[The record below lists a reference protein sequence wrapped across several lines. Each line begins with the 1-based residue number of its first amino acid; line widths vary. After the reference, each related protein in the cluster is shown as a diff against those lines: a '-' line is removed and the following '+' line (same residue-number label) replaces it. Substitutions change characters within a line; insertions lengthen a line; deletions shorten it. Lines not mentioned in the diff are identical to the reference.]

1 MDYVPILVWGT
12 SLGRRVK
19 KLSNRN
25 MSLNLISV
33 NKSFGTKHVIENLNL
48 SIPKGEVFGFL
59 GPNGAGKTTT
69 MRMILDIIRPD
80 SGKVTWQDKVVNLKA
95 ARSFGYLPEERGLYP
110 KMMVADQMNFF
121 ARLRGLSKAEA
132 KKRIGYW
139 SERFQL
145 GELVK
150 KKANELSKGNQQKI
164 QFIIAILHQPDLLI
178 LDEPFSGLD
187 PVNVE
192 LLKTAFR
199 DLAKEGRTIIFS
211 SHRMEHIE
219 ELCDS
224 LCIIKTGRLIAEGSV
239 GSIKRLTGRQILRLS
254 MVGSLDFL
262 KDFSL
267 DLAKLGPINSKSESG
282 LNQAVREVEFD
293 LPEGIDPQAIL
304 QGAIEQGQV
313 KRFEIGDPSLN
324 EVFITLVGGNA

>member
-1 MDYVPILVWGT
+1 
-12 SLGRRVK
+12 
-19 KLSNRN
+19 

-59 GPNGAGKTTT
+59 GPNGAGKTTS

-80 SGKVTWQDKVVNLKA
+80 SGQVTWQDKIVSLET

-110 KMMVADQMNFF
+110 KMIVADQMNFF

-132 KKRIGYW
+132 EKRIAYW
-139 SERFQL
+139 SERFLL
-145 GELVK
+145 GDLVK

-164 QFIIAILHQPDLLI
+164 QFIIAVLHQPDLLI

-224 LCIIKTGRLIAEGSV
+224 LCII
-239 GSIKRLTGRQILRLS
+239 
-254 MVGSLDFL
+254 
-262 KDFSL
+262 
-267 DLAKLGPINSKSESG
+267 NS
-282 LNQAVREVEFD
+282 
-293 LPEGIDPQAIL
+293 
-304 QGAIEQGQV
+304 
-313 KRFEIGDPSLN
+313 
-324 EVFITLVGGNA
+324 

>member
-1 MDYVPILVWGT
+1 
-12 SLGRRVK
+12 
-19 KLSNRN
+19 

-33 NKSFGTKHVIENLNL
+33 NKSFGIKHVVENLNL

-59 GPNGAGKTTT
+59 GSNGAGKTTT

-80 SGKVTWQDKVVNLKA
+80 SGQITWQDKPVGLET

-110 KMMVADQMNFF
+110 KMIVADQMNFF
-121 ARLRGLSKAEA
+121 ARLRGLSKVEAE
-132 KKRIGYW
+132 KRIDYW

-199 DLAKEGRTIIFS
+199 DLAKEGRTILFS

-224 LCIIKTGRLIAEGSV
+224 LCIIKEGRLIAKGSV
-239 GSIKRLTGRQILRLS
+239 GHIKGLTGRQIIRLS
-254 MVGSLDFL
+254 IVGSLDFL
-262 KDFSL
+262 EDFQLELST
-267 DLAKLGPINSKSESG
+267 LGSNINKQSEG
-282 LNQAVREVEFD
+282 LTQTTKEVEFD
-293 LPEGIDPQAIL
+293 IPKGIDPQAIL
-304 QGAIEQGQV
+304 QRAIEHGEV
-313 KRFEIGDPSLN
+313 KRFEIGDPTLN
-324 EVFITLVGGNA
+324 EVFITLVGGNV

>member
-1 MDYVPILVWGT
+1 MKVL
-12 SLGRRVK
+12 
-19 KLSNRN
+19 
-25 MSLNLISV
+25 SLNLISV
-33 NKSFGTKHVIENLNL
+33 NKSFGTKRVIENLDL
-48 SIPKGEVFGFL
+48 SIPQGEVFGFL

-80 SGKVTWQDKVVNLKA
+80 SGQVTWQDKLVSLET

-110 KMMVADQMNFF
+110 KMIVADQMSFF

-132 KKRIGYW
+132 KKRIAYW

-145 GELVK
+145 GEIVK

-164 QFIIAILHQPDLLI
+164 QFIIAILHQPELLI

-199 DLAKEGRTIIFS
+199 DLAKEGRTILFS

-219 ELCDS
+219 ELCDK
-224 LCIIKTGRLIAEGSV
+224 LCIIKAGSLIAEGSV
-239 GSIKRLTGRQILRLS
+239 GSIKRLTGRQIIRLS
-254 MVGSLDFL
+254 VVGSLEFL
-262 KDFSL
+262 KDFPIH
-267 DLAKLGPINSKSESG
+267 LAKLRPNTSLQETG
-282 LNQAVREVEFD
+282 LTHAVQEVEFD
-293 LPEGIDPQAIL
+293 LPKGIDPQAIL
-304 QGAIEQGQV
+304 RRALEQGQI

-324 EVFITLVGGNA
+324 EVFITLVGGSV

>member
-1 MDYVPILVWGT
+1 
-12 SLGRRVK
+12 
-19 KLSNRN
+19 

-33 NKSFGTKHVIENLNL
+33 NKSFGTKRVIENLDL

-80 SGKVTWQDKVVNLKA
+80 SGQVTWQDKIVSLET
-95 ARSFGYLPEERGLYP
+95 ARMFGYLPEERGLYP

-121 ARLRGLSKAEA
+121 ARLRGLSKVEA
-132 KKRIGYW
+132 QKRISYW

-145 GELVK
+145 GDLVK

-199 DLAKEGRTIIFS
+199 DLANEGRTILFS

-224 LCIIKTGRLIAEGSV
+224 LCIIKTGRLIAKGSV
-239 GSIKRLTGRQILRLS
+239 GSIKRLTGRQIIRLS
-254 MVGSLDFL
+254 IVGSLDFL
-262 KDFSL
+262 KDFPL
-267 DLAKLGPINSKSESG
+267 DLAKMGSNIGKQESG
-282 LNQAVREVEFD
+282 LTQAVKEVEFD
-293 LPEGIDPQAIL
+293 LPKGVDPQAIL
-304 QGAIEQGQV
+304 QRAIEQGQV

-324 EVFITLVGGNA
+324 EVFITLVGGHV

>member
-1 MDYVPILVWGT
+1 
-12 SLGRRVK
+12 
-19 KLSNRN
+19 

-33 NKSFGTKHVIENLNL
+33 NKSFGDKRVIEELDL
-48 SIPKGEVFGFL
+48 CIPKGEVFGFL

-80 SGKVTWQDKVVNLKA
+80 SGQITWQDKIVSLA
-95 ARSFGYLPEERGLYP
+95 TARTFGYLPEERGLYP
-110 KMMVADQMNFF
+110 KMVVDDQMNFF

-132 KKRIGYW
+132 VKRIGYW

-164 QFIIAILHQPDLLI
+164 QFIIAILHQPELLI

-192 LLKTAFR
+192 LLKSAFR
-199 DLAKEGRTIIFS
+199 DLAKEGRTILFS

-224 LCIIKTGRLIAEGSV
+224 LCLIKAGKLIANGSV
-239 GSIKRLTGRQILRLS
+239 ASIKRLTGRQIIRLS
-254 MVGSLDFL
+254 LVGSLEFL
-262 KDFSL
+262 NEFPL
-267 DLAKLGPINSKSESG
+267 NLEKLGPNIRNQESG
-282 LNQAVREVEFD
+282 QTQAVKEVEFD
-293 LPEGIDPQAIL
+293 LPKGIDPQDIL
-304 QGAIEQGQV
+304 QGAIEHGQV

-324 EVFITLVGGNA
+324 EVFITLVGGDV

>member
-1 MDYVPILVWGT
+1 
-12 SLGRRVK
+12 
-19 KLSNRN
+19 

-33 NKSFGTKHVIENLNL
+33 NKSFGTKRVIENLNL

-59 GPNGAGKTTT
+59 GPNGAGKTTS

-80 SGKVTWQDKVVNLKA
+80 SGQVTWQDKIVSLET

-110 KMMVADQMNFF
+110 KMMVADQMKFF

-132 KKRIGYW
+132 EKRIAYW

-145 GELVK
+145 GDLVK

-164 QFIIAILHQPDLLI
+164 QFIIAVLHQPDLLI

-199 DLAKEGRTIIFS
+199 ELAKEGRTIIFS
-211 SHRMEHIE
+211 SHHMEHIE

-224 LCIIKTGRLIAEGSV
+224 LCIIKTGRLIANGSV
-239 GSIKRLTGRQILRLS
+239 ESIKRLTGRQIIRLS
-254 MVGSLDFL
+254 IVGSLDFL
-262 KDFSL
+262 KDFPLDFTKLASDISL
-267 DLAKLGPINSKSESG
+267 QEEG
-282 LNQAVREVEFD
+282 LTQAVKEAEFD

-304 QGAIEQGQV
+304 RRALEQGQV

-324 EVFITLVGGNA
+324 EVFITLVGGNV

>member
-1 MDYVPILVWGT
+1 MDYKWERKGVKILF
-12 SLGRRVK
+12 S
-19 KLSNRN
+19 RN
-25 MSLNLISV
+25 ISLNLISV
-33 NKSFGTKHVIENLNL
+33 NKSFGTKRVIENLDL
-48 SIPKGEVFGFL
+48 SIPKGEVFGLL

-80 SGKVTWQDKVVNLKA
+80 SGQITWQDEIVSLA
-95 ARSFGYLPEERGLYP
+95 TARSFGYLPEERGLYP

-132 KKRIGYW
+132 EKRIDYW

-192 LLKTAFR
+192 LLKSAFR
-199 DLAKEGRTIIFS
+199 DLGKEGRTILFS
-211 SHRMEHIE
+211 SHRMDHIE

-224 LCIIKTGRLIAEGSV
+224 LCIIKTGRLIAKGSV
-239 GSIKRLTGRQILRLS
+239 GGIKRLTGRKIIRLS
-254 MVGSLDFL
+254 IVGSLDFL
-262 KDFSL
+262 KDFPL
-267 DLAKLGPINSKSESG
+267 DLAKLGSNISKHEEG
-282 LNQAVREVEFD
+282 LTQAVKEVEFD
-293 LPEGIDPQAIL
+293 LPKGIDPQAIL
-304 QGAIEQGQV
+304 QGAIEHGQV

-324 EVFITLVGGNA
+324 EVFISLVGGNV

>member
-1 MDYVPILVWGT
+1 MGVETLF
-12 SLGRRVK
+12 S
-19 KLSNRN
+19 SN

-33 NKSFGTKHVIENLNL
+33 NKSFGTKRVIENLDL

-80 SGKVTWQDKVVNLKA
+80 SGNITWQDKRVSLA
-95 ARSFGYLPEERGLYP
+95 TARSFGYLPEERGLYP

-132 KKRIGYW
+132 QKRISYW
-139 SERFQL
+139 SDRFQL
-145 GELVK
+145 GELIK
-150 KKANELSKGNQQKI
+150 KRANELSKGNQQKI

-199 DLAKEGRTIIFS
+199 DLAKEGRTILFS

-224 LCIIKTGRLIAEGSV
+224 LCIMKTGKLIANGSV
-239 GSIKRLTGRQILRLS
+239 GSIKRSTGRQIIRLS
-254 MVGSLDFL
+254 IVGSLDFL
-262 KDFSL
+262 KDFPL
-267 DLAKLGPINSKSESG
+267 DLAKMG
-282 LNQAVREVEFD
+282 LNISKQEVGPTQAVQEVEFD
-293 LPEGIDPQAIL
+293 LPKGIDPQVIL
-304 QGAIEQGQV
+304 QRAIEQGQV

-324 EVFITLVGGNA
+324 EVFITLVGGNV

>member
-1 MDYVPILVWGT
+1 MSVKRGVKIL
-12 SLGRRVK
+12 
-19 KLSNRN
+19 
-25 MSLNLISV
+25 SLNLISV
-33 NKSFGTKHVIENLNL
+33 NKSFGTKRVIENLDL
-48 SIPKGEVFGFL
+48 SISKGEVFGFL

-80 SGKVTWQDKVVNLKA
+80 SGRVTWQDQLVSLET
-95 ARSFGYLPEERGLYP
+95 ARAFGYLPEERGLYP

-164 QFIIAILHQPDLLI
+164 QFIIAILHQPELLI

-192 LLKTAFR
+192 LLKSAFR
-199 DLAKEGRTIIFS
+199 DLAKEGRTILFS

-224 LCIIKTGRLIAEGSV
+224 LCIIKEGKLIAKGSV
-239 GSIKRLTGRQILRLS
+239 ASIKRLTGRQIIRLS
-254 MVGSLDFL
+254 IVGSFDFL
-262 KDFSL
+262 KEFSI
-267 DLAKLGPINSKSESG
+267 DLAKLRSNITKQERG
-282 LNQAVREVEFD
+282 LTQTVQEVEFD
-293 LPEGIDPQAIL
+293 LPKGIDPQTIL
-304 QGAIEQGQV
+304 QRAIEQGQV

>member
-1 MDYVPILVWGT
+1 
-12 SLGRRVK
+12 
-19 KLSNRN
+19 
-25 MSLNLISV
+25 
-33 NKSFGTKHVIENLNL
+33 VIENLDL
-48 SIPKGEVFGFL
+48 SIPEGEVFGFL

-80 SGKVTWQDKVVNLKA
+80 SGQITWQDKAVSLTT

-110 KMMVADQMNFF
+110 KMMVADQLNFF
-121 ARLRGLSKAEA
+121 ARLRGLSKSEAE
-132 KKRIGYW
+132 KRIGYW
-139 SERFQL
+139 SERFQI
-145 GELVK
+145 GELIK

-164 QFIIAILHQPDLLI
+164 QFILAILHQPDLLI

-192 LLKTAFR
+192 MLKTAFR
-199 DLAKEGRTIIFS
+199 DLSKEGRTILFS

-224 LCIIKTGRLIAEGSV
+224 LCIIKTGKLIAQGSV
-239 GSIKRLTGRQILRLS
+239 GSIKRLSGRQIIRLS
-254 MVGSLDFL
+254 IIGSLDFL
-262 KDFSL
+262 QDFPL
-267 DLAKLGPINSKSESG
+267 DLVKPGSNISKQESG
-282 LNQAVREVEFD
+282 QTHTVQEVEFD
-293 LPEGIDPQAIL
+293 LPKGIDPQAIL
-304 QGAIEQGQV
+304 HRALEQGQV

>member
-1 MDYVPILVWGT
+1 
-12 SLGRRVK
+12 
-19 KLSNRN
+19 

-33 NKSFGTKHVIENLNL
+33 NKSFGAKQVIENLEL

-80 SGKVTWQDKVVNLKA
+80 SGQVTWKDEIVSLA
-95 ARSFGYLPEERGLYP
+95 TARSFGYLPEERGLYP
-110 KMMVADQMNFF
+110 KMVVADQMNFF

-132 KKRIGYW
+132 KKRIDYW

-145 GELVK
+145 GDLVK

-164 QFIIAILHQPDLLI
+164 QFIIAVLHQPELMI

-199 DLAKEGRTIIFS
+199 DLAKEGRTILFS

-224 LCIIKTGRLIAEGSV
+224 LCIIKEGKLIANGSV
-239 GSIKRLTGRQILRLS
+239 GSIKRLTGRRIIRLRLL
-254 MVGSLDFL
+254 GSLDFL
-262 KDFSL
+262 KYFSL
-267 DLAKLGPINSKSESG
+267 DLEKLGLNLSKQDEG
-282 LNQAVREVEFD
+282 LTQTVKEVEFD
-293 LPEGIDPQAIL
+293 LPEGMDPQAIL
-304 QGAIEQGQV
+304 QGAIEHGQV
-313 KRFEIGDPSLN
+313 KHFEIGYPSLN
-324 EVFITLVGGNA
+324 DVFIALVGGTV

>member
-1 MDYVPILVWGT
+1 
-12 SLGRRVK
+12 
-19 KLSNRN
+19 

-33 NKSFGTKHVIENLNL
+33 NKSFGAKSVIENLDL
-48 SIPKGEVFGFL
+48 CIPKGEVFGFL

-80 SGKVTWQDKVVNLKA
+80 SGQVTWEDKIVSLA
-95 ARSFGYLPEERGLYP
+95 TARSFGYLPEEWGLYP
-110 KMMVADQMNFF
+110 KMVVADQMNFF

-132 KKRIGYW
+132 KKRIAYW
-139 SERFQL
+139 SERFQV
-145 GELVK
+145 GELAK

-164 QFIIAILHQPDLLI
+164 QFIIAVLHQPELMI

-199 DLAKEGRTIIFS
+199 DLAKEGRTILFS

-219 ELCDS
+219 ELCNS
-224 LCIIKTGRLIAEGSV
+224 LCIIKQGKLIAKGSV
-239 GSIKRLTGRQILRLS
+239 GSIKRITGRKIIRLS

-262 KDFSL
+262 KYFSL
-267 DLAKLGPINSKSESG
+267 DLAQLTLKHGKHEEGVLQGA
-282 LNQAVREVEFD
+282 QEVEFD

-304 QGAIEQGQV
+304 QGAVENGQV
-313 KRFEIGDPSLN
+313 TRFEIGDPSLN
-324 EVFITLVGGNA
+324 EVFITLVGGKN

>member
-1 MDYVPILVWGT
+1 VENL
-12 SLGRRVK
+12 
-19 KLSNRN
+19 LSSNS
-25 MSLNLISV
+25 SLNLISV
-33 NKSFGTKHVIENLNL
+33 NKSFGPKRVIEDLNL
-48 SIPKGEVFGFL
+48 CIPKGEVFGFL

-80 SGKVTWQDKVVNLKA
+80 TGRISWQDKIVSLDT

-110 KMMVADQMNFF
+110 KMVVADQMNFF

-132 KKRIGYW
+132 VKRIGYW

-150 KKANELSKGNQQKI
+150 KKANELSKGNQQKV
-164 QFIIAILHQPDLLI
+164 QFIIAILHQPELLI

-192 LLKTAFR
+192 LLKSAFR
-199 DLAKEGRTIIFS
+199 DLSKEGKTILFS

-224 LCIIKTGRLIAEGSV
+224 LCIIKAGKLIAKGSV
-239 GSIKRLTGRQILRLS
+239 GSIKRSTGRQIIRLS
-254 MVGSLDFL
+254 LVGSLDFL
-262 KDFSL
+262 QEFSI
-267 DLAKLGPINSKSESG
+267 DLAKLRSNISKHEDG
-282 LNQAVREVEFD
+282 LTQAVIEVEFD
-293 LPEGIDPQAIL
+293 LPKGIDPQAIL
-304 QGAIEQGQV
+304 QRVIEQGQV

>member
-1 MDYVPILVWGT
+1 
-12 SLGRRVK
+12 
-19 KLSNRN
+19 

-33 NKSFGTKHVIENLNL
+33 NKSFGAKRVIENLDL
-48 SIPKGEVFGFL
+48 CIPKGEVFGFL

-80 SGKVTWQDKVVNLKA
+80 SGEVMWEDKIVSLTT

-110 KMMVADQMNFF
+110 KMVVGDQMSFF
-121 ARLRGLSKAEA
+121 ARLRGLSKAQA
-132 KKRIGYW
+132 NKRIAYW
-139 SERFQL
+139 SERFQV
-145 GELVK
+145 GELAK

-164 QFIIAILHQPDLLI
+164 QFIIAVLHQPELMI

-199 DLAKEGRTIIFS
+199 DLAKEGRTILFS

-224 LCIIKTGRLIAEGSV
+224 LCIIKQGRLIAKGSV
-239 GSIKRLTGRQILRLS
+239 GSIKRITGRKIIRLS
-254 MVGSLDFL
+254 MAGSLDFL
-262 KDFSL
+262 KYFSV
-267 DLAKLGPINSKSESG
+267 DLAKLELNLSKLEDG
-282 LNQAVREVEFD
+282 VTEAVQEVEFD

-304 QGAIEQGQV
+304 QGAIENGQV

-324 EVFITLVGGNA
+324 EVFITLVGGKG

>member
-1 MDYVPILVWGT
+1 MGGQRT
-12 SLGRRVK
+12 
-19 KLSNRN
+19 

-33 NKSFGTKHVIENLNL
+33 NKSFGDKQVIEELDL
-48 SIPKGEVFGFL
+48 RIPKGEVFGFL

-80 SGKVTWQDKVVNLKA
+80 SGQITWQDKIVGLA
-95 ARSFGYLPEERGLYP
+95 TARTFGYLPEERGLYP
-110 KMMVADQMNFF
+110 KMVVAEQMNFF

-132 KKRIGYW
+132 AKRIGYW

-164 QFIIAILHQPDLLI
+164 QFIIAILHQPELLI

-192 LLKTAFR
+192 LLN
-199 DLAKEGRTIIFS
+199 
-211 SHRMEHIE
+211 
-219 ELCDS
+219 
-224 LCIIKTGRLIAEGSV
+224 
-239 GSIKRLTGRQILRLS
+239 
-254 MVGSLDFL
+254 DFP
-262 KDFSL
+262 L
-267 DLAKLGPINSKSESG
+267 DLAKLSSNINRQESG
-282 LNQAVREVEFD
+282 ETQVVKEVEFD
-293 LPEGIDPQAIL
+293 LPKGIDPQAIL
-304 QGAIEQGQV
+304 QVAIEHGQI

-324 EVFITLVGGNA
+324 EVFITLVGGDV

>member
-1 MDYVPILVWGT
+1 METLF
-12 SLGRRVK
+12 S
-19 KLSNRN
+19 SN

-33 NKSFGTKHVIENLNL
+33 NKSFGTKRVIENLDL

-80 SGKVTWQDKVVNLKA
+80 SGNITWQDKRVSLA
-95 ARSFGYLPEERGLYP
+95 TARSFGYLPEERGLYP

-132 KKRIGYW
+132 QKRISYW
-139 SERFQL
+139 SDRFQL
-145 GELVK
+145 GELIK
-150 KKANELSKGNQQKI
+150 KRANELSKGNQQKI

-199 DLAKEGRTIIFS
+199 DLANDGRTILFS

-224 LCIIKTGRLIAEGSV
+224 LCIMKTGKLIANGSV
-239 GSIKRLTGRQILRLS
+239 GSIKRSTGRQIIRLS
-254 MVGSLDFL
+254 IVGSLDFL
-262 KDFSL
+262 KDFPL
-267 DLAKLGPINSKSESG
+267 DLAKMG
-282 LNQAVREVEFD
+282 LNISKQEVGPTQAVQEVEFD
-293 LPEGIDPQAIL
+293 LPKGIDPQVIL
-304 QGAIEQGQV
+304 QRAIEQGQV

-324 EVFITLVGGNA
+324 EVFITLVGGNV

>member
-1 MDYVPILVWGT
+1 
-12 SLGRRVK
+12 
-19 KLSNRN
+19 

-33 NKSFGTKHVIENLNL
+33 NKSFGTKRVIENLDL

-80 SGKVTWQDKVVNLKA
+80 RGQITWQDKIVSLA
-95 ARSFGYLPEERGLYP
+95 TARSFGYLPEERGLYP
-110 KMMVADQMNFF
+110 KMMIADQMNFF

-132 KKRIGYW
+132 EKRIGYW

-145 GELVK
+145 GDLVK

-199 DLAKEGRTIIFS
+199 DLAKEGRTILFS
-211 SHRMEHIE
+211 SHRMDHIE

-224 LCIIKTGRLIAEGSV
+224 LCIIKAGRLIAKGSV
-239 GSIKRLTGRQILRLS
+239 GSIKRLTGRQIIRLS
-254 MVGSLDFL
+254 IVGTLDFL
-262 KDFSL
+262 KDFPL
-267 DLAKLGPINSKSESG
+267 DLAKLGSIISKQEEG
-282 LNQAVREVEFD
+282 LTQVVKEVEFD
-293 LPEGIDPQAIL
+293 LPKGIDPQAIL
-304 QGAIEQGQV
+304 QRAIEQGQV
-313 KRFEIGDPSLN
+313 KHFEIGDPSLN
-324 EVFITLVGGNA
+324 EVFISLVGGNV

>member
-1 MDYVPILVWGT
+1 
-12 SLGRRVK
+12 
-19 KLSNRN
+19 

-33 NKSFGTKHVIENLNL
+33 NKSFGAKRVIENLDL
-48 SIPKGEVFGFL
+48 SIPRGEVFGFL

-80 SGKVTWQDKVVNLKA
+80 SGQVTWEDKIVSLA
-95 ARSFGYLPEERGLYP
+95 TSRSFGYLPEERGLYP
-110 KMMVADQMNFF
+110 KMVVGDQMNFF

-132 KKRIGYW
+132 KKRIAYW
-139 SERFQL
+139 SERFQV
-145 GELVK
+145 GELAK

-164 QFIIAILHQPDLLI
+164 QFIIAVLHEPELMI

-199 DLAKEGRTIIFS
+199 DLANEGRTILFS

-224 LCIIKTGRLIAEGSV
+224 LCIIKQGRLIAKGSV
-239 GSIKRLTGRQILRLS
+239 GSIKRITGRKIIRLS

-262 KDFSL
+262 KYFSV
-267 DLAKLGPINSKSESG
+267 DLTKLELSHSKHGDSVTQE
-282 LNQAVREVEFD
+282 VKEVEFD
-293 LPEGIDPQAIL
+293 LPEDMDPQAIL
-304 QGAIEQGQV
+304 QGAIENGQV

-324 EVFITLVGGNA
+324 EVFITLVGGKV

>member
-1 MDYVPILVWGT
+1 MKTLF
-12 SLGRRVK
+12 S
-19 KLSNRN
+19 RN

-33 NKSFGTKHVIENLNL
+33 NKSFGTKRVIENLDL

-80 SGKVTWQDKVVNLKA
+80 SGQVTWQNKIVSLA
-95 ARSFGYLPEERGLYP
+95 TARSFGYLPEERGLYP

-121 ARLRGLSKAEA
+121 ARLRGLSNAEA
-132 KKRIGYW
+132 EKRIGYW

-199 DLAKEGRTIIFS
+199 DLAKEGRTILFS
-211 SHRMEHIE
+211 SHRMDHIE

-224 LCIIKTGRLIAEGSV
+224 LCIIKEGRLIAKGSV
-239 GSIKRLTGRQILRLS
+239 GSIKRLTGRQIIRLS
-254 MVGSLDFL
+254 IVGSLDFL
-262 KDFSL
+262 KDFPL
-267 DLAKLGPINSKSESG
+267 DLAKLGSIISKQEEG
-282 LNQAVREVEFD
+282 LTQAVKEVEFD
-293 LPEGIDPQAIL
+293 LPKGIDPQNIL
-304 QGAIEQGQV
+304 QRAIEQGQV
-313 KRFEIGDPSLN
+313 KHFEIGDPSLN
-324 EVFITLVGGNA
+324 EVFISLVGGNV

>member
-1 MDYVPILVWGT
+1 MKIL
-12 SLGRRVK
+12 
-19 KLSNRN
+19 LSGSR
-25 MSLNLISV
+25 SLNLIAV
-33 NKSFGTKHVIENLNL
+33 NKSFGTKRIIENLDL
-48 SIPKGEVFGFL
+48 SIPEGEVFGFL

-69 MRMILDIIRPD
+69 MRMIMDIIRPD
-80 SGKVTWQDKVVNLKA
+80 SGQITWQDKTVSLATV
-95 ARSFGYLPEERGLYP
+95 RSFGYLPEERGLYP
-110 KMMVADQMNFF
+110 RMIVADQLKFF

-132 KKRIGYW
+132 EKRIAYW
-139 SERFQL
+139 SDRFQI

-164 QFIIAILHQPDLLI
+164 QFILAILHQPDLLL

-199 DLAKEGRTIIFS
+199 DLAQEGRTIIFS

-224 LCIIKTGRLIAEGSV
+224 LCIIKTGKLIAQGSV
-239 GSIKRLTGRQILRLS
+239 GGIKRLSGRQIIRLS
-254 MVGSLDFL
+254 IVGSLDFL
-262 KDFSL
+262 QDFL
-267 DLAKLGPINSKSESG
+267 VDLEKPDSSGSKRENG
-282 LNQAVREVEFD
+282 QTQAVQEVEFD
-293 LPEGIDPQAIL
+293 LPKGIDPQAIL
-304 QGAIEQGQV
+304 HRALEQGQV

-324 EVFITLVGGNA
+324 EVFITLVGGNT